1 MVGYVQSRGRART
14 KTSTFVIM
22 AQVGHTSHLDRYKT
36 FQEIEPEL
44 KKVYQTRENPT
55 RPASPEL
62 SSDSE
67 EGELEEDDPED
78 LAARERYIVPSTG
91 AVLTYGSAIGLI
103 NYLCS
108 LIPHDVYTSSPMPK
122 YNGDYA
128 SILELPSSLP
138 LPVDHL
144 IYRGPTRNSKRE
156 AKRAVAFMAVKAL
169 HKLDVFDDY
178 LLPSTGSKGKSDYD
192 ADGHKLPDVS
202 EVPDI
207 MAVFVQDPWTLGPRL
222 RMHVISIDGEDSAG
236 LVTGTELPAL
246 ELFSEGCTITMRC
259 TDELIFHPE
268 EEWETLRMLE
278 EYTKMGIWFCISGRP
293 IPLPITC
300 FLVPLTEHN
309 CIDFEAVKRVV
320 DEPYGT
326 YNWKGITEKDF
337 DIKMVMNYNLYGRAH
352 ILHNIRYDLTALS
365 VPPPDSREAPCAT
378 YQEYFVQK
386 WTRKSREAFVP
397 TDCPLIEIHSV
408 PRAPSGL
415 YRPASRH
422 QNVDKYKRHTVPVGL
437 IVPQGACRLVHF
449 SRPVYRTFLF
459 LPRICRRATDVYR
472 AREERLQLGLPPID
486 DDLLIEGSTL
496 PTTNATWNNQR
507 LETLGDSVLK
517 LTSTVHIMNKFP
529 HRHEGQLSQL
539 RQSSISNRT
548 LLARAKQIGLERFLT
563 SEAQS
568 LHAWRYT
575 IPVESDVVDC
585 LTQARHTVRR
595 DYPRRSL
602 QDCMEATLGA
612 AFLSGGIDM
621 ALQAGDAL
629 GLSMGG
635 ALPWSLRYSRPPEPS
650 LVPPVFAD
658 LQALMG
664 YEFHRGELLVE
675 AITHPS
681 FTTSGGSSYQRLEFL
696 GDGKVGLT
704 GTAHFDAH
712 SEPSCDRSSHNA
724 PSFPKVF
731 RCHIWSTLCR
741 SLPRRLRT
749 HSRIRRCQPSWA
761 AQVSAYQQCRAYHCN
776 FSTRAPPRDPLTGR
790 CNP

>member
-22 AQVGHTSHLDRYKT
+22 AQVGHASHLDRYKT

-44 KKVYQTRENPT
+44 KKVYQTRENPAP
-55 RPASPEL
+55 PASPES

-78 LAARERYIVPSTG
+78 LAARERYIVPFTG

-108 LIPHDVYTSSPMPK
+108 LIPHDTYTPPLLPK
-122 YNGDYA
+122 YSGDYA
-128 SILELPSSLP
+128 AILELPSSLP

-144 IYRGPTRNSKRE
+144 IYRGPMRNSKRE

-169 HKLDVFDDY
+169 HKLSVFDDY
-178 LLPSTGSKGKSDYD
+178 LLPSTGSKGKGDYD
-192 ADGHKLPDVS
+192 ADGRKLHDTS
-202 EVPDI
+202 AIPDI
-207 MAVFVQDPWTLGPRL
+207 MNVFVQDPWTLGPRL

-246 ELFSEGCTITMRC
+246 EFASDGYTIAMRC
-259 TDELIFHPE
+259 TDELVFDPE
-268 EEWETLRMLE
+268 EEWETFRILE

-293 IPLPITC
+293 ITLPITC

-320 DEPYGT
+320 NEPYGT
-326 YNWKGITEKDF
+326 YNWNGVTEKDF
-337 DIKMVMNYNLYGRAH
+337 GTKMVMNCNLYGRAQ

-365 VPPPDSREAPCAT
+365 VPPPGSREAPCAT

-386 WTRKSREAFVP
+386 WTRKHREAFVP
-397 TDCPLIEIHSV
+397 TDCPLIEIHSL
-408 PRAPSGL
+408 PRSPSGV

-422 QNVDKYKRHTVPVGL
+422 QNIDTHKRYTAPVGS
-437 IVPQGACRLVHF
+437 IVPQGACRVVHL
-449 SRPVYRTFLF
+449 SQPVYRTFLF
-459 LPRICRRATDVYR
+459 LPRICRRATDLYR

-517 LTSTVHIMNKFP
+517 LTCTVHIMNKFP

-539 RQSSISNRT
+539 RQNSISNRT
-548 LLARAKQIGLERFLT
+548 LLARAKEIGLERFLT

-568 LHAWRYT
+568 LHVWRYT
-575 IPVESDVVDC
+575 IPDGSDVVDC
-585 LTQARHTVRR
+585 LSQAKHTVYRE
-595 DYPRRSL
+595 YPRRSL

-612 AFLSGGIDM
+612 AFLTGGIDM
-621 ALQAGDAL
+621 ALRAGDSL
-629 GLSMGG
+629 GLSVGG
-635 ALPWSLRYSRPPEPS
+635 PLPWPLRYSRPPEPS
-650 LVPPVFAD
+650 LVPLIFTD
-658 LQALMG
+658 LQASMG
-664 YEFHRGELLVE
+664 YEFHRGELLIE

-681 FTTSGGSSYQRLEFL
+681 FTTSVGSSYQRLEFL
-696 GDGKVGLT
+696 GDGNVGLSRT
-704 GTAHFDAH
+704 TYLDAQL
-712 SEPSCDRSSHNA
+712 ECSCD
-724 PSFPKVF
+724 
-731 RCHIWSTLCR
+731 
-741 SLPRRLRT
+741 
-749 HSRIRRCQPSWA
+749 
-761 AQVSAYQQCRAYHCN
+761 
-776 FSTRAPPRDPLTGR
+776 
-790 CNP
+790 